1 MPQRYLRHGSG
12 LDLRILQAADSTS
25 TALNARVPP
34 LGTCT
39 FHGLERIQSLGRRR
53 PRGECGGH
61 DLSVLGELGAA
72 GRSLMI
78 GCNRDQLL
86 LFPSGQEQIHINR
99 VRWNVAHPDGDVIG
113 RGPLL
118 GGILSL
124 STV

>member
-1 MPQRYLRHGSG
+1 MVGLEIPANLRLGQRVTFVMPQRYLRHGSG

-61 DLSVLGELGAA
+61 ELSVLGSSGLRV
-72 GRSLMI
+72 GRS
-78 GCNRDQLL
+78 
-86 LFPSGQEQIHINR
+86 
-99 VRWNVAHPDGDVIG
+99 
-113 RGPLL
+113 
-118 GGILSL
+118 
-124 STV
+124 